1 MMQEIS
7 DALFNGLDRI
17 SFTCV
22 FPDVLDNLTGS
33 DANYEMVSSS
43 TLATLRLVWSGAT
56 KVRVYIFFHSELQGF
71 SVWTGCET
79 VDEDGKGVGERFSA

>member
-17 SFTCV
+17 SMTCV
-22 FPDVLDNLTGS
+22 FPDVLENLTGS

-43 TLATLRLVWSGAT
+43 TLAKLRLVWSGAT
-56 KVRVYIFFHSELQGF
+56 KLRVYIFFHSELQGF
-71 SVWTGCET
+71 SVWTFQN
-79 VDEDGKGVGERFSA
+79 GESA